1 MAYNDIS
8 KNFTYENG
16 GTIDGDLA
24 LTTMAA
30 NTKIK
35 NKASGQLYAKRSGFT
50 NVFDKTNT
58 YANYL
63 KADEFGINTSG
74 SGNGVASI
82 TYSSSGRKITQ
93 NLTTFTTPSDLATAN
108 DILKSQA
115 VGSITVSGRTV
126 TYKNVNGQTLGSFQT
141 QDNNTT
147 YSAGSGLSLNGT
159 TFNVTSIA
167 GNSNLQWN
175 AEVTLG
181 TVGGLAIKAKLP
193 ANPNTDTR
201 YSAGTGLSLS
211 GTQFDVQIPNVVNEN
226 GNNDNYLM
234 VLNTAQNKCVPL
246 DITLNRLY
254 DYINTKVA
262 SSGGGSYN
270 SWYVE
275 GYDLKDSYSSSE
287 IWSNLEHHN
296 TSATPCTIVGSSEY
310 WTLGGSH
317 PVDGTYRCDT
327 TGDGRFSKLCR
338 SSNGEIVTR
347 FFIEVTITKIA

>member
-82 TYSSSGRKITQ
+82 TYSTSGRKITQ

-108 DILKSQA
+108 DNLKSQA
-115 VGSITVSGRTV
+115 VGSISVSGRTV
-126 TYKNVNGQTLGSFQT
+126 TYKNVNGQNLGSFQT

-147 YSAGSGLSLNGT
+147 YSANKGITLTGT
-159 TFNVTSIA
+159 TFGHSIEHANNSYDLESVGSLRLSGKTLIVTA
-167 GNSNLQWN
+167 GKI
-175 AEVTLG
+175 TFDKYG
-181 TVGGLAIKAKLP
+181 HM
-193 ANPNTDTR
+193 
-201 YSAGTGLSLS
+201 TGLSNIERSVDLS
-211 GTQFDVQIPNVVNEN
+211 E
-226 GNNDNYLM
+226 L
-234 VLNTAQNKCVPL
+234 
-246 DITLNRLY
+246 
-254 DYINTKVA
+254 
-262 SSGGGSYN
+262 SSGGGGSYN
-270 SWYVE
+270 SWYVK

-287 IWSNLEHHN
+287 IYSHLKHN
-296 TSATPCTIVGSSEY
+296 TTEATPCGGPGASDY
-310 WTLGGSH
+310 WYLGGSH
-317 PVDGTYRCDT
+317 PDDGTYRCDT
-327 TGDGRFSKLCR
+327 TGDGRFSKLNK
-338 SSNGEIVTR
+338 SSTGQADTV

>member
-82 TYSSSGRKITQ
+82 TYSTSGRKITQ

-108 DILKSQA
+108 NNLKSQA

-126 TYKNVNGQTLGSFQT
+126 TYKNVNGQTLGSFKT

-181 TVGGLAIKAKLP
+181 TVGGFAIKAKLP
-193 ANPNTDTR
+193 AIEEH
-201 YSAGTGLSLS
+201 GTG
-211 GTQFDVQIPNVVNEN
+211 PN
-226 GNNDNYLM
+226 GM
-234 VLNTAQNKCVPL
+234 HGW
-246 DITLNRLY
+246 IRF
-254 DYINTKVA
+254 
-262 SSGGGSYN
+262 SGGLQFVWGA
-270 SWYVE
+270 
-275 GYDLKDSYSSSE
+275 GRD
-287 IWSNLEHHN
+287 N
-296 TSATPCTIVGSSEY
+296 TPITFPRAFNGVPAVSATCGDSSQFSFGSFPCWSERSSTGATFRVWDASEGH
-310 WTLGGSH
+310 WL
-317 PVDGTYRCDT
+317 T
-327 TGDGRFSKLCR
+327 TGTF
-338 SSNGEIVTR
+338 TY
-347 FFIEVTITKIA
+347 IAIGNWG

>member
-35 NKASGQLYAKRSGFT
+35 NTASGQLYSKRSGFS

-108 DILKSQA
+108 DNLKSQA

-126 TYKNVNGQTLGSFQT
+126 TYKNINGQNLGSFQT
-141 QDNNTT
+141 QDNDTT
-147 YSAGSGLSLNGT
+147 YSAGSGLGLSGT
-159 TFNVTSIA
+159 TFYLALTSSHIINALGYTPAREGAGVSYGPERIVYTADSGIA
-167 GNSNLQWN
+167 NQLVSGNKLYGNPGN
-175 AEVTLG
+175 DG
-181 TVGGLAIKAKLP
+181 TAP
-193 ANPNTDTR
+193 
-201 YSAGTGLSLS
+201 SARLS
-211 GTQFDVQIPNVVNEN
+211 GTWKITGGLSYHHTYSRKENVGEGSGAHTQTVTYTIYQCYAKQF
-226 GNNDNYLM
+226 
-234 VLNTAQNKCVPL
+234 
-246 DITLNRLY
+246 
-254 DYINTKVA
+254 
-262 SSGGGSYN
+262 
-270 SWYVE
+270 
-275 GYDLKDSYSSSE
+275 
-287 IWSNLEHHN
+287 
-296 TSATPCTIVGSSEY
+296 
-310 WTLGGSH
+310 LG
-317 PVDGTYRCDT
+317 
-327 TGDGRFSKLCR
+327 
-338 SSNGEIVTR
+338 
-347 FFIEVTITKIA
+347 

>member
-35 NKASGQLYAKRSGFT
+35 NKASGQLYVKRSGYT

-82 TYSSSGRKITQ
+82 TYSTSGRKITQ

-108 DILKSQA
+108 DNLKSQA

-126 TYKNVNGQTLGSFQT
+126 TYKNVNGQPLGSFQT

-159 TFNVTSIA
+159 TFSLALTSSHIINALGYKPEREGAGVSYGAERIVYTWGDSSVSVNQLVA
-167 GNSNLQWN
+167 GNELY
-175 AEVTLG
+175 G
-181 TVGGLAIKAKLP
+181 
-193 ANPNTDTR
+193 NPGNDSTGP
-201 YSAGTGLSLS
+201 SARLS
-211 GTQFDVQIPNVVNEN
+211 GTWKITS
-226 GNNDNYLM
+226 GNMKPKDK
-234 VLNTAQNKCVPL
+234 A
-246 DITLNRLY
+246 
-254 DYINTKVA
+254 
-262 SSGGGSYN
+262 GST
-270 SWYVE
+270 V
-275 GYDLKDSYSSSE
+275 
-287 IWSNLEHHN
+287 
-296 TSATPCTIVGSSEY
+296 
-310 WTLGGSH
+310 
-317 PVDGTYRCDT
+317 
-327 TGDGRFSKLCR
+327 KLLL
-338 SSNGEIVTR
+338 
-347 FFIEVTITKIA
+347 

>member
-82 TYSSSGRKITQ
+82 TYSTSGRKITQ

-108 DILKSQA
+108 NNLKSQA

-126 TYKNVNGQTLGSFQT
+126 TYMNVNGQPLGSFQT

-147 YSAGSGLSLNGT
+147 YSAGTGLSLNGT
-159 TFNVTSIA
+159 TFSVSQELIDKVLPIGSYIQFSGSQAPAGFLVCNGSAVSRTTYSRLFAVIGTTYGSGNGSTTFNLPNLIDRFLQGSSTS
-167 GNSNLQWN
+167 
-175 AEVTLG
+175 G
-181 TVGGLAIKAKLP
+181 TVKNAGL
-193 ANPNTDTR
+193 PNITG
-201 YSAGTGLSLS
+201 SASELYGVTPSISAS
-211 GTQFDVQIPNVVNEN
+211 GAMYQV
-226 GNNDNYLM
+226 YLR
-234 VLNTAQNKCVPL
+234 
-246 DITLNRLY
+246 D
-254 DYINTKVA
+254 D
-262 SSGGGSYN
+262 
-270 SWYVE
+270 
-275 GYDLKDSYSSSE
+275 DLHGADDSYKQC
-287 IWSNLEHHN
+287 NF
-296 TSATPCTIVGSSEY
+296 A
-310 WTLGGSH
+310 LGFDAS
-317 PVDGTYRCDT
+317 
-327 TGDGRFSKLCR
+327 R
-338 SSNGEIVTR
+338 SSAVYGRSSTVQPNA
-347 FFIEVTITKIA
+347 ITCLICIKY

>member
-35 NKASGQLYAKRSGFT
+35 NKASGQLYVKRSGYT

-115 VGSITVSGRTV
+115 VGSISVSGRTV
-126 TYKNVNGQTLGSFQT
+126 TYKNVNGQNLGSFQT
-141 QDNNTT
+141 Q
-147 YSAGSGLSLNGT
+147 
-159 TFNVTSIA
+159 
-167 GNSNLQWN
+167 
-175 AEVTLG
+175 
-181 TVGGLAIKAKLP
+181 
-193 ANPNTDTR
+193 DTR
-201 YSAGTGLSLS
+201 YSAGTGLSLNGTTFSVSQELIDKVLPIGSYIQFSGSQAPAGFLVCNGSAVSRTTYSRLFAVIGTTYGSGNGSTTFNLPNLIDRFLQGSSTS
-211 GTQFDVQIPNVVNEN
+211 GTVKNAGLPNITGSASELYGVTPSISASGAMYQVYLRDDDLQGTDDIYKQCNFALGFD
-226 GNNDNYLM
+226 
-234 VLNTAQNKCVPL
+234 
-246 DITLNRLY
+246 
-254 DYINTKVA
+254 A
-262 SSGGGSYN
+262 S
-270 SWYVE
+270 
-275 GYDLKDSYSSSE
+275 
-287 IWSNLEHHN
+287 
-296 TSATPCTIVGSSEY
+296 
-310 WTLGGSH
+310 
-317 PVDGTYRCDT
+317 
-327 TGDGRFSKLCR
+327 R
-338 SSNGEIVTR
+338 SSAVYGRSSTVQPNA
-347 FFIEVTITKIA
+347 ITCLICIKY

>member
-35 NKASGQLYAKRSGFT
+35 NKASGQLYSKRSGYT

-82 TYSSSGRKITQ
+82 TYSTSGRKITQ

-108 DILKSQA
+108 NNLKSQA

-126 TYKNVNGQTLGSFQT
+126 TYMNVNGQPLGSFQT

-147 YSAGSGLSLNGT
+147 YSAGTGLSLNGT
-159 TFNVTSIA
+159 TFSVSQELIDKVLPIGSYIQFSGSQAPAGFLVCNGSAVSRTTYSRLFAVIGTTYGSGNGSTTFNLPNLIDRFLQGSSTS
-167 GNSNLQWN
+167 
-175 AEVTLG
+175 G
-181 TVGGLAIKAKLP
+181 TVKNAGL
-193 ANPNTDTR
+193 PNITG
-201 YSAGTGLSLS
+201 SASELYGVTPSISAS
-211 GTQFDVQIPNVVNEN
+211 GAMYQV
-226 GNNDNYLM
+226 YLR
-234 VLNTAQNKCVPL
+234 
-246 DITLNRLY
+246 D
-254 DYINTKVA
+254 D
-262 SSGGGSYN
+262 
-270 SWYVE
+270 
-275 GYDLKDSYSSSE
+275 DLHGADDSYKQC
-287 IWSNLEHHN
+287 NF
-296 TSATPCTIVGSSEY
+296 A
-310 WTLGGSH
+310 LGFDAS
-317 PVDGTYRCDT
+317 
-327 TGDGRFSKLCR
+327 R
-338 SSNGEIVTR
+338 SSAVYGRSSTVQPNA
-347 FFIEVTITKIA
+347 ITCLICIKY

>member
-30 NTKIK
+30 NTIIK

-82 TYSSSGRKITQ
+82 TYSTSGRKITQ

-115 VGSITVSGRTV
+115 VGSISVSGRTV
-126 TYKNVNGQTLGSFQT
+126 TYKNVNGQNLGSFQT

-147 YSAGSGLSLNGT
+147 YSAGTGLSLNGT
-159 TFNVTSIA
+159 TFSVSQELIDKVLPIGSYIQFSGSQAPAGFLVCNGSAVSRTTYSRLFAVIGTTYGSGNGSTTFNLPNLIDRFLQGSSTS
-167 GNSNLQWN
+167 
-175 AEVTLG
+175 G
-181 TVGGLAIKAKLP
+181 TVKNAGL
-193 ANPNTDTR
+193 PNITG
-201 YSAGTGLSLS
+201 SASELYGVTPSISAS
-211 GTQFDVQIPNVVNEN
+211 GAMYQVYLRNDDLH
-226 GNNDNYLM
+226 GADDNYKQCNFALGF
-234 VLNTAQNKCVPL
+234 
-246 DITLNRLY
+246 D
-254 DYINTKVA
+254 A
-262 SSGGGSYN
+262 S
-270 SWYVE
+270 
-275 GYDLKDSYSSSE
+275 
-287 IWSNLEHHN
+287 
-296 TSATPCTIVGSSEY
+296 
-310 WTLGGSH
+310 
-317 PVDGTYRCDT
+317 
-327 TGDGRFSKLCR
+327 R
-338 SSNGEIVTR
+338 SSAVYGRSSTVQPNA
-347 FFIEVTITKIA
+347 ITCLICIKY

>member
-93 NLTTFTTPSDLATAN
+93 NLTTFTTPSDLETAN
-108 DILKSQA
+108 NNLKSQA
-115 VGSITVSGRTV
+115 VGSISVSGRTV
-126 TYKNVNGQTLGSFQT
+126 TYKNVNGQNLGSFQT

-147 YSAGSGLSLNGT
+147 YSAGTGLSLNGT
-159 TFNVTSIA
+159 
-167 GNSNLQWN
+167 
-175 AEVTLG
+175 
-181 TVGGLAIKAKLP
+181 
-193 ANPNTDTR
+193 
-201 YSAGTGLSLS
+201 
-211 GTQFDVQIPNVVNEN
+211 QFDVRMPNVNSEY
-226 GNNDNYLM
+226 GNYDNFLM
-234 VLNTAQNKCVPL
+234 ALNTSQNKCVPL
-246 DITLNRLY
+246 DITINRLF
-254 DYINTKVA
+254 DYINTKV
-262 SSGGGSYN
+262 SSSSGLIDSYSGGGWIDGPANYLKFRFGNEEWLLQWFSR
-270 SWYVE
+270 SGSGG
-275 GYDLKDSYSSSE
+275 GYWPAGSYSRTPLGIVSAS
-287 IWSNLEHHN
+287 WPGGGHYAVDHSDNLSFDN
-296 TSATPCTIVGSSEY
+296 TSYSFEKY
-310 WTLGGSH
+310 EGG
-317 PVDGTYRCDT
+317 G
-327 TGDGRFSKLCR
+327 
-338 SSNGEIVTR
+338 N
-347 FFIEVTITKIA
+347 VTILAFGRTN

>member
-35 NKASGQLYAKRSGFT
+35 NTSSGQLYVKRSGYT

-82 TYSSSGRKITQ
+82 TYSSSDRKITQ

-108 DILKSQA
+108 DNLKSQA

-147 YSAGSGLSLNGT
+147 YSAGSGLSLSGT
-159 TFNVTSIA
+159 TFNVTSTA

-175 AEVTLG
+175 SEVTLG
-181 TVGGLAIKAKLP
+181 TVGGFAIKAKLP
-193 ANPNTDTR
+193 ANPV
-201 YSAGTGLSLS
+201 S
-211 GTQFDVQIPNVVNEN
+211 GEDSSGNGWVRFKNGVQICGQLVFSNVQDFTVNFP
-226 GNNDNYLM
+226 M
-234 VLNTAQNKCVPL
+234 AFTSV
-246 DITLNRLY
+246 
-254 DYINTKVA
+254 
-262 SSGGGSYN
+262 
-270 SWYVE
+270 
-275 GYDLKDSYSSSE
+275 
-287 IWSNLEHHN
+287 WS
-296 TSATPCTIVGSSEY
+296 
-310 WTLGGSH
+310 
-317 PVDGTYRCDT
+317 
-327 TGDGRFSKLCR
+327 
-338 SSNGEIVTR
+338 
-347 FFIEVTITKIA
+347 VTITNMGYSANAHVYGKVDGVGTSSFAIHANSDDTAWYWMAIGTWK

>member
-115 VGSITVSGRTV
+115 VGSISVSGRTV
-126 TYKNVNGQTLGSFQT
+126 TYKNVNGQNLGSFQT

-147 YSAGSGLSLNGT
+147 YSAGTGLSLNGT
-159 TFNVTSIA
+159 TFSVSQELIDKVLPIGSYIQFSGSQAPAGFLVCNGSAVSRTTYSRLFAVIGTTYGSGNGSTTFNLPNLIDRFLQGSSTS
-167 GNSNLQWN
+167 
-175 AEVTLG
+175 G
-181 TVGGLAIKAKLP
+181 TVKNAGL
-193 ANPNTDTR
+193 PNITG
-201 YSAGTGLSLS
+201 SASELYGVSPSISAS
-211 GTQFDVQIPNVVNEN
+211 GAMYQVYLRDDDLH
-226 GNNDNYLM
+226 GSDDNYKQCNFALGF
-234 VLNTAQNKCVPL
+234 
-246 DITLNRLY
+246 D
-254 DYINTKVA
+254 A
-262 SSGGGSYN
+262 S
-270 SWYVE
+270 
-275 GYDLKDSYSSSE
+275 
-287 IWSNLEHHN
+287 
-296 TSATPCTIVGSSEY
+296 
-310 WTLGGSH
+310 
-317 PVDGTYRCDT
+317 
-327 TGDGRFSKLCR
+327 R
-338 SSNGEIVTR
+338 SSAVYGRSSTVQPNA
-347 FFIEVTITKIA
+347 ITCLICIKY

>member
-35 NKASGQLYAKRSGFT
+35 NKTSGQLYVKRSGFT

-126 TYKNVNGQTLGSFQT
+126 TYKNVNGQNLGSFQT

-147 YSAGSGLSLNGT
+147 YSAGTGLSLNGT
-159 TFNVTSIA
+159 TFSVSQELIDKVLPIGSYIQFSGSQAPAGFLVCNGSAVSRTTYSRLFAVIGTTYGSGNGSTTFNLPNLIDRFLQGSSTS
-167 GNSNLQWN
+167 
-175 AEVTLG
+175 G
-181 TVGGLAIKAKLP
+181 TVKNAGL
-193 ANPNTDTR
+193 PNITG
-201 YSAGTGLSLS
+201 SASELYGVTPSISAS
-211 GTQFDVQIPNVVNEN
+211 GAMYQV
-226 GNNDNYLM
+226 YLR
-234 VLNTAQNKCVPL
+234 
-246 DITLNRLY
+246 D
-254 DYINTKVA
+254 D
-262 SSGGGSYN
+262 
-270 SWYVE
+270 
-275 GYDLKDSYSSSE
+275 DLHGADDSYKQC
-287 IWSNLEHHN
+287 NF
-296 TSATPCTIVGSSEY
+296 A
-310 WTLGGSH
+310 LGFDAS
-317 PVDGTYRCDT
+317 
-327 TGDGRFSKLCR
+327 R
-338 SSNGEIVTR
+338 SSAVYGRSSTVQPNA
-347 FFIEVTITKIA
+347 ITCLICIKY

>member
-82 TYSSSGRKITQ
+82 TYSTSGRKITQ

-115 VGSITVSGRTV
+115 VGSISVSGRTV
-126 TYKNVNGQTLGSFQT
+126 TYKNVNGQNLGSFQT

-147 YSAGSGLSLNGT
+147 YSAGTGLSLNGT
-159 TFNVTSIA
+159 TFSVSQELIDKVLPIGSYIQFSGSQAPAGFLVCNGSAVSRTTYSRLFAVIGTTYGSGNGSTTFNLPNLIDRFLQGSSTS
-167 GNSNLQWN
+167 
-175 AEVTLG
+175 G
-181 TVGGLAIKAKLP
+181 TVKNAGL
-193 ANPNTDTR
+193 PNITG
-201 YSAGTGLSLS
+201 SASELYGVTPSISAS
-211 GTQFDVQIPNVVNEN
+211 GAMYQVYLRNDDLH
-226 GNNDNYLM
+226 GADDNYKQCNFALGF
-234 VLNTAQNKCVPL
+234 
-246 DITLNRLY
+246 D
-254 DYINTKVA
+254 A
-262 SSGGGSYN
+262 S
-270 SWYVE
+270 
-275 GYDLKDSYSSSE
+275 
-287 IWSNLEHHN
+287 
-296 TSATPCTIVGSSEY
+296 
-310 WTLGGSH
+310 
-317 PVDGTYRCDT
+317 
-327 TGDGRFSKLCR
+327 R
-338 SSNGEIVTR
+338 SSAVYGRSSTVQPNA
-347 FFIEVTITKIA
+347 ITCLICIKY

>member
-63 KADEFGINTSG
+63 KADEFGIITSG

-82 TYSSSGRKITQ
+82 TYSTSGRKITQ

-108 DILKSQA
+108 DNLKSQA

-126 TYKNVNGQTLGSFQT
+126 TYMNVNGQTLGSFQT

-147 YSAGSGLSLNGT
+147 YSAGSGLGLSGT
-159 TFNVTSIA
+159 TFYLALTSSHIINALGYKPEREGAGVSYGSERIVYTWGNSSISVNQLVA
-167 GNSNLQWN
+167 GNELY
-175 AEVTLG
+175 G
-181 TVGGLAIKAKLP
+181 
-193 ANPNTDTR
+193 NPGD
-201 YSAGTGLSLS
+201 AGSGPSDRLS
-211 GTQFDVQIPNVVNEN
+211 GTWKITSGLSYHHTYSYTYETE
-226 GNNDNYLM
+226 GHSGKYS
-234 VLNTAQNKCVPL
+234 NTA
-246 DITLNRLY
+246 T
-254 DYINTKVA
+254 VA
-262 SSGGGSYN
+262 IYQC
-270 SWYVE
+270 YA
-275 GYDLKDSYSSSE
+275 KQ
-287 IWSNLEHHN
+287 
-296 TSATPCTIVGSSEY
+296 
-310 WTLGGSH
+310 
-317 PVDGTYRCDT
+317 
-327 TGDGRFSKLCR
+327 
-338 SSNGEIVTR
+338 
-347 FFIEVTITKIA
+347 FFG